1 MKMYFLCVYGLWVT
15 ESAYDFFWNREEKR
29 YVKVPQNI
37 EDAKKLGAVLSRY
50 KEQYY
55 HQVLIAY
62 FTSYVLYPFVYSVN
76 YWVFACHM

>member
-1 MKMYFLCVYGLWVT
+1 MHDCC
-15 ESAYDFFWNREEKR
+15 NREEKR

-62 FTSYVLYPFVYSVN
+62 FTSYVLYPLVHSVN
-76 YWVFACHM
+76 YKLLLSFAYPVIIWHSW